1 LKVQIRLFAGLK
13 QYAPTG
19 KKVFHMELAPATTV
33 SRVLEILQFPPTLKP
48 VILVNGYHADEATR
62 LFDGDMVSLF
72 QPVAGG

>member
-1 LKVQIRLFAGLK
+1 MKVQIRLFAGLK
-13 QYAPTG
+13 QYAPAG
-19 KKVFHMELAPATTV
+19 NKIFQIELASPTTV

-48 VILVNGYHADEATR
+48 VILVNGYHADERTR